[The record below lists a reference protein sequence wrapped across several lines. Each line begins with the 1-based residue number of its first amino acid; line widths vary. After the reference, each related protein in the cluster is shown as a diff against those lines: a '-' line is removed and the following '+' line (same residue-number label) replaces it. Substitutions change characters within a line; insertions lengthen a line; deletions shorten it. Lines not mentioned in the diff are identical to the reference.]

1 MPMASFDTISVAK
14 RLEEEFA
21 MPRQQAEGVAVVM
34 HENLVGNLA
43 TKDDVQALNE
53 KIDTSVAM
61 LNEKIDTSVAMLEE
75 RVILKMTVRTGTL
88 VVGGLLFFEVLNRVF
103 PIGAG

>member
-43 TKDDVQALNE
+43 TKDDVQALND
-53 KIDTSVAM
+53 KIDTSVTALKDDM
-61 LNEKIDTSVAMLEE
+61 KALEE

-88 VVGGLLFFEVLNRVF
+88 IVGALLFFEVLNRVF

>member
-43 TKDDVQALNE
+43 TKDDVQALND
-53 KIDTSVAM
+53 KIDTSVTALKDDM
-61 LNEKIDTSVAMLEE
+61 KALEE

-88 VVGGLLFFEVLNRVF
+88 IVGGLLFFEVLNRVF

>member
-1 MPMASFDTISVAK
+1 
-14 RLEEEFA
+14 
-21 MPRQQAEGVAVVM
+21 M

-43 TKDDVQALNE
+43 TKDDVQA
-53 KIDTSVAM
+53 

-88 VVGGLLFFEVLNRVF
+88 VVGGLLFFEVYCQVDFL
-103 PIGAG
+103 I

>member
-14 RLEEEFA
+14 RLEKEFA

-43 TKDDVQALNE
+43 TKDDVQALND
-53 KIDTSVAM
+53 KIDTSVTALKDDM
-61 LNEKIDTSVAMLEE
+61 KALEE